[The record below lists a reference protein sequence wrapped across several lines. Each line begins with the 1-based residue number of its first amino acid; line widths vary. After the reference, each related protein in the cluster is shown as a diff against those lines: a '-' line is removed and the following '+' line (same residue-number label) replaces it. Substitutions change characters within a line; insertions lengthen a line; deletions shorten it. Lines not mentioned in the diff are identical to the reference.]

1 MQLARVIPTALVVA
15 LMACALLV
23 PIPANATPKPTIAVS
38 YFENNTGDDQYS
50 PLARGLA
57 DMLITDLSSIAGA
70 QIVERAKLN
79 LLLDEIELS
88 KSPFIDPATAV
99 KMGRGLGARYI
110 ITGSFVSMEPK
121 MRIDARIIDVTTGKI
136 VHSAQVEGPV
146 SEFFLL
152 EKELALTLTE
162 GIGIKL
168 SAKENAKLGRVAT
181 DSFEAFSAWSKGL
194 EAMDRGQ
201 IEVARRAL
209 DKALESDSGFG
220 PAAKLL
226 GTLKSTTED
235 LSSRRHAMLVSDA
248 VSIIKALKKLKRKKG
263 SREQVL
269 NIVDFSSVESS
280 LPAAARQA
288 REITKLVMDLK
299 VPDSVQFGAVGYRR
313 SVNSWAMSTYF
324 MASFHLQDHS
334 DVVSYGQAFMKRYP
348 RASYFRAVES
358 IVNKTVSDLSKARI
372 GLQTV
377 PALHQAANVRR
388 LELLCQSRRDRTQRV
403 RDCAEFVKRIAAS
416 KTAEKKAERLEDGIE
431 DLIHTVKKT
440 PTAASLAL
448 AQKTIRSVSQ
458 DRDVLTALD
467 SLTSYAERE
476 QRDADR
482 APAEIQKITCRQHP
496 QRTFR
501 LPACLK
507 RVRLSKSLAEKDLA
521 YAIKDAASEA
531 SAPGYSAAEMQ
542 STADF
547 LATAAAGLA
556 AETRVKERIESLR
569 RSASAR
575 KSSGDAA
582 AKATPRHSGTA
593 KNIAR
598 DLWEAGRAHDA
609 KRFVASVIGKYP
621 NEVGLSEVLVKLA
634 LDQGDVRTAQSIADT
649 FNSSR
654 ARAGKSTSTQ
664 LSRLVDGYKS
674 KLASHQ
680 RNLPRELADAA
691 GALFDAGRRQEA
703 KKMLDAALGTFPT
716 SQELNGKAVNHAE
729 AAGDRAEGERA
740 LARWQRAVGVDA
752 IKSRFFKDVQGIST
766 GIEAEEVESR
776 VQHELAHALSKADQ
790 WREAA
795 DLFLRNAR
803 TFPTGNTPERE
814 SLSQAASLYRLSGKI
829 KESRTLYSEII
840 KRFDGSREAEQAN
853 VMLTML
859 PK

>member
-1 MQLARVIPTALVVA
+1 
-15 LMACALLV
+15 
-23 PIPANATPKPTIAVS
+23 
-38 YFENNTGDDQYS
+38 
-50 PLARGLA
+50 
-57 DMLITDLSSIAGA
+57 MLITDLSSIAGA

-121 MRIDARIIDVTTGKI
+121 MRIDARIIDVGSGNI

-226 GTLKSTTED
+226 GTLKATTND

-248 VSIIKALKKLKRKKG
+248 ASIIKALKGLKRKKG

-269 NIVDFSSVESS
+269 TIIDFGSVESS

-299 VPDSVQFGAVGYRR
+299 VPDSVQFGASGAKR

-324 MASFHLQDHS
+324 MASYHLNDHA

-348 RASYFRAVES
+348 RGSDFRAVES
-358 IVNKTVSDLSKARI
+358 IVNKTVSELSKARN
-372 GLQTV
+372 GRQSV
-377 PALHQAANVRR
+377 PALYAEAKVRR
-388 LELLCQSRRDRTQRV
+388 LELLCQKRRDLTQRV
-403 RDCAEFVKRIAAS
+403 RDCADFVTHIAAS
-416 KTAEKKAERLEDGIE
+416 KTAVKKAERLEEGIE

-448 AQKTIRSVSQ
+448 AQKTIRGVSQ
-458 DRDVLTALD
+458 DRDLLAALD
-467 SLTSYAERE
+467 SLATYAERE

-496 QRTFR
+496 QRSFR

-531 SAPGYSAAEMQ
+531 SAPGYSAAAMQ

-547 LATAAAGLA
+547 LTKLAAGLP

-569 RSASAR
+569 RSAAAR

-582 AKATPRHSGTA
+582 AAKATPKYSSAA
-593 KNIAR
+593 KSVAN
-598 DLWEAGRAHDA
+598 DLWKAGRPQDA

-621 NEVGLSEVLVKLA
+621 DEVGLREVLVKLA
-634 LDQGDVRTAQSIADT
+634 LDQGDIRVAQSIADA
-649 FNSSR
+649 FASSQ
-654 ARAGKSTSTQ
+654 ARAGKNKSTQ
-664 LSRLVDGYKS
+664 LSRLVDGYQS

-680 RNLPRELADAA
+680 RNLPREFADAA

-703 KKMLDAALGTFPT
+703 KKMIDAALGTFPT
-716 SQELNGKAVNHAE
+716 SHELNSKAVNHAE
-729 AAGDRAEGERA
+729 AEGNRAEGERA

-752 IKSRFFKDVQGIST
+752 IRSRYFKDVEGIPT
-766 GIEAEEVESR
+766 AVEAVEVEAR
-776 VQHELAHALSKADQ
+776 VQYELAHGLAKADQ
-790 WREAA
+790 WQEAA

-803 TFPTGNTPERE
+803 QFPTGNSPEQE
-814 SLSQAASLYRLSGKI
+814 SLNQAASLYRLSGKI
-829 KESRTLYSEII
+829 KESRTLYSEIA
-840 KRFDGSREAEQAN
+840 KRFDGSREAEEAN
-853 VMLTML
+853 MMLTLL